1 MLGNLVQWALHFME
15 QKHDL
20 ISCDT
25 KVVFPNAS
33 ALVASSF
40 RDVQGQICPTQRVHK
55 DDGAI
60 VIFSDLTR
68 DIGNIY
74 LEKDGNEH
82 QDWAR

>member
-1 MLGNLVQWALHFME
+1 MLGNLVQWALHFKE

-40 RDVQGQICPTQRVHK
+40 RDVQGKICRIQRVHK
-55 DDGAI
+55 EDGAI
-60 VIFSDLTR
+60 VILSDSIR
-68 DIGNIY
+68 DIGNI
-74 LEKDGNEH
+74 
-82 QDWAR
+82 